1 MLYVV
6 KFGGGKE
13 ISLENIADDF
23 GKHRIPDQQVI
34 FGSGGGEYTSDRL
47 IELTGKDWFVKT
59 SSGKKTRY
67 TPPEVL
73 AIFSDEYK
81 RIAQEFAILLNRH
94 GICAAEYSGAENGLL
109 IAAWEKILRYT
120 DQGKRFVARDNLAGV
135 VTDVD
140 TFAII
145 SALRKG
151 ITPII
156 HPPATGHDDE
166 GNISPVNADGDISM
180 AVVAYKMHADTY
192 IMLTN
197 VPGLLKDVNDLGS
210 LIKKISKYKL
220 AEYSSC
226 AEGRMQRK
234 IEAAQIALSHGVRR
248 VIIADGREPLPIIGA
263 CQGYGT
269 EIS

>member
-13 ISLENIADDF
+13 ISLENIAEDF
-23 GKHRIPDQQVI
+23 GRHRMPDYQVI

-47 IELTGKDWFVKT
+47 IELTGKDWFVRT

-67 TPPEVL
+67 TPAEVL
-73 AIFSDEYK
+73 SIFSDEYK
-81 RIAQEFAILLNRH
+81 KIALEFASLLNRH
-94 GICAAEYSGAENGLL
+94 GTCAAEYSGAENGLL
-109 IAAWEKILRYT
+109 IATWEKLLRYT

-135 VTDVD
+135 VTDAD
-140 TFAII
+140 TFMIT
-145 SALRKG
+145 SLLRKG

-156 HPPATGHDDE
+156 HPPATGHDED

-197 VPGLLKDVNDLGS
+197 VPGLLKDVNDNDS
-210 LIKKISKYKL
+210 LIRKMPKYNIS
-220 AEYSSC
+220 EYSSY

-234 IEAAQIALSHGVRR
+234 LEAAQIALSHGVRR
-248 VIIADGREPLPIIGA
+248 VIIADGRVPLPIIGA